1 MEKSFDKTL
10 TKFIETSNKKME
22 AYKKENDKAVSNME
36 LQMKALKTKIDKI
49 KRIEDK

>member
-10 TKFIETSNKKME
+10 QKFIDNSNKKMD

-36 LQMKALKTKIDKI
+36 LQMKGLKEKIDKI
-49 KRIEDK
+49 KRIQDK